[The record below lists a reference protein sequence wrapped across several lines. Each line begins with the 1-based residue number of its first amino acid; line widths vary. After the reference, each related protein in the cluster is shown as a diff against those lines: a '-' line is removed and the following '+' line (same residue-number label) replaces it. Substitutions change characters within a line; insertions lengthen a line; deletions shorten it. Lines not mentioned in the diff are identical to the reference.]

1 MLSRKIQGAGRAGS
15 AEGWNVSTAV
25 YSQRLSVSAQD
36 YSPSGIFFKPDGLK
50 MYIVGSDVNEYNLS
64 TAWDVSTAVYSQNF
78 SISAQVSSG
87 RNVFFKPDG
96 LKMYI
101 VDYSGRDVNEYNL
114 STAWDV
120 STAVYSQRLS
130 VSAQETSPSGIFF
143 KPDGL
148 KMYVIGFAGRDVNEY
163 NLSTAWDIS
172 TAVYLKNRS
181 VSAQET
187 GPYSVFFKPDGLK
200 MYVIGSNRSVYQYN
214 LNTAWDI
221 YTIVYSQNFSV
232 SAQTVSP
239 SSVFFKPDG
248 LKMYIVGSIYG
259 YVNEYNLTA

>member
-114 STAWDV
+114 STAWD
-120 STAVYSQRLS
+120 
-130 VSAQETSPSGIFF
+130 
-143 KPDGL
+143 
-148 KMYVIGFAGRDVNEY
+148 
-163 NLSTAWDIS
+163 IS